1 MLKLKINYC
10 KKVRAAFLLSRTLK
24 HQSLLRKRRKVHLRM
39 IGRHVLARCDAVDFH
54 PWVVLKPAEEFGR
67 DKEVLAAA
75 AAVFAVR
82 GTGDVDQTGVYEA
95 GRLSVRVTGSKGTE
109 RTYRSLRGS
118 MPWLISSTSL
128 KGARARL
135 CKAMR

>member
-1 MLKLKINYC
+1 
-10 KKVRAAFLLSRTLK
+10 
-24 HQSLLRKRRKVHLRM
+24 M
-39 IGRHVLARCDAVDFH
+39 IGRHVLARCNAVNFH
-54 PWVVLKPAEEFGR
+54 PRVVLKPAKEFGR

-95 GRLSVRVTGSKGTE
+95 GRLSVRVTGSKGTK